1 MAAQRTNNFNI
12 GQNRYARRSHSD
24 PYPKFEDVYR
34 HSDTFNHANGFT
46 DLYVQDFV
54 YTHARIARRRLQT
67 LELTEAERQLYH
79 RGVREC
85 DEEGVPE
92 CDEEGVPESVRTC
105 MAYAGAIGV
114 NAAEEAACLNNR
126 VGSDGRG
133 YFDLADNR
141 FLQVDSASEVVDRH
155 TIKVE
160 ALTLGAR
167 GHLPSGYIV
176 SSL

>member
-1 MAAQRTNNFNI
+1 M
-12 GQNRYARRSHSD
+12 
-24 PYPKFEDVYR
+24 
-34 HSDTFNHANGFT
+34 
-46 DLYVQDFV
+46 
-54 YTHARIARRRLQT
+54 RIARRRLQT
-67 LELTEAERQLYH
+67 LELTEAERQLY
-79 RGVREC
+79 RQGVR
-85 DEEGVPE
+85 E

-114 NAAEEAACLNNR
+114 NATEEAACLNDR
-126 VGSDGRG
+126 VGSDGWG

-141 FLQVDSASEVVDRH
+141 FLQVDLASEGVDRH
-155 TIKVE
+155 TIEVE

>member
-12 GQNRYARRSHSD
+12 AQNKYARRSRSD

-34 HSDTFNHANGFT
+34 RSDTFNHADGFT
-46 DLYVQDFV
+46 DLYVRDFV

-67 LELTEAERQLYH
+67 LELTEAERQLYR
-79 RGVREC
+79 RGVR
-85 DEEGVPE
+85 E

-114 NAAEEAACLNNR
+114 NAAEEAACLNDR
-126 VGSDGRG
+126 VGSDGRC

-141 FLQVDSASEVVDRH
+141 NL
-155 TIKVE
+155 
-160 ALTLGAR
+160 
-167 GHLPSGYIV
+167 
-176 SSL
+176 